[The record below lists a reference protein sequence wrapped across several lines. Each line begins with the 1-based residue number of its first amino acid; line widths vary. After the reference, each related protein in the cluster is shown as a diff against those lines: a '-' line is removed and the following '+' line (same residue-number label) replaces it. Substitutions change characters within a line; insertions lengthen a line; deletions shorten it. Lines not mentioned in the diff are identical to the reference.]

1 LSLSHKNIRSNRNL
15 VVVQKRHR
23 AECSS
28 STTIVNQGSLVLA
41 QSPFVSHHYSVS
53 INLEVRVEKIKVKF
67 ILFVSIFLV
76 DQIVVNSVASK
87 MNWRRKKGKFS
98 SWGSSKRISLFFV
111 RYFVFGATVYASLRQ
126 ISGDTCVNRMGQR
139 VSTEKRTA
147 M

>member
-1 LSLSHKNIRSNRNL
+1 MSLSHKNIRSNRNL

-41 QSPFVSHHYSVS
+41 QSPFVSHHHSVS

-67 ILFVSIFLV
+67 TLIVSIFLV
-76 DQIVVNSVASK
+76 DLIVVNSVASK

-98 SWGSSKRISLFFV
+98 FWRSLKTLFFV
-111 RYFVFGATVYASLRQ
+111 RYFVFGATVNACLRQ
-126 ISGDTCVNRMGQR
+126 ISGNTCVNRMWQR